1 MIFYSKINRP
11 KRIHIGE
18 SIINRLRLIL
28 ENPEDEG
35 GIFHIQD
42 IDNNKNMTATYDY
55 LPDDDYVYAD
65 YTDYAKK
72 NNLINKDNKTFN
84 DSAGKTPYSDT
95 TSLKSRVPLNVRL
108 GLGDVVKTAQNMNI
122 DKVPVNGKESI
133 DCFNLSMLGD
143 GIQTLMAHT
152 YKGKKAAYPGE
163 QGFSIKV
170 VGSNGEDRPNLIS
183 GKYAEKVKELVNNYG
198 PLKQFNPQW
207 IIYPQSSSPFN
218 DYIAEFLIHSG
229 AFPNAKLIPNGTL
242 VKTDFWGIDYKTLI
256 ELGLREIAGRS
267 SDYKNC
273 YSKFK
278 KLRNEFYKEYFLQQL
293 TDILEP
299 RVCKM
304 IPEYRKMYY
313 LENYTKDREIKLN
326 DGRTVK
332 LWSLVNDQLKK
343 NSIYNRLNTN
353 HKNDIKSKYNYY
365 EGRKVYGLSKYGKF
379 LSEAVAATNLRTPEE
394 IEADLKSRPDI
405 WKNHTDRDE
414 NEFFDSLNKEREK
427 TLSDLEREAEVARE
441 EQNSKTLVNIEDVP
455 KIENAL
461 KVIDKKYGT
470 NELNTMN
477 SYISS
482 NNMSSDEREYLINN
496 IHDYFLGEINKF
508 NQAARKV
515 GLPVNFE
522 NAKVSEEILLDI
534 FREILAHRQG
544 KKGKTEDDA
553 VEPMIKFRRGTG
565 SNNNS
570 VLGGYVS
577 NINSLV
583 NAFKNGIFNLNM
595 KGVFEKAYSTDTV
608 KNYPYVSRMSLF
620 NQFDLSDKI
629 INYPVKPKD
638 RILIID
644 DNYATGASF
653 KNAANVIH
661 EKLGIP
667 YENIKALTPGDM
679 GTASMAGR
687 RGPSVAFNAAEAN
700 LIRMYQR
707 GEYDDILDN
716 VVSFNVKPKNG
727 KSYTVQTTL
736 GEYLNERVKAV
747 SGDEYN
753 RDNALKAAQ
762 LGDKGLSST
771 SDSFELDDN
780 DRFDYTAIEPL
791 QFTSKDISSFL
802 LPDTILAK
810 KTDKL
815 STLGAIC
822 NKIREKDAKY
832 RTSSGEERVK
842 LEYRLMQL
850 YNLFDK
856 KLAELSKETSPIITA
871 RAKKNP
877 KTAKKIAKDLQ
888 FYLNNRS
895 EILSQYNEALANRS
909 NGTITQQQFK
919 TIYGS
924 LRSKFITANKNIV
937 KFGGEA
943 MVFPSSGP
951 RGRNKNVV
959 SINQPSIDRTSKP
972 LKMAANTVQ
981 RTPSPIPRI
990 EKVDI
995 FNQLSSPEKEKE
1007 RRMLQDKLKKV
1018 MGELKIAIS
1027 RKDKANPLNG
1037 EREIVQNEIN
1047 NLITQRD
1054 ELRAEIRRITTKY
1067 TQTSEPVSQAQ
1078 HPVNSNNNAQKKRGA
1093 MPYPEDVRKQIIA
1106 DTTAQ
1111 LNALIA
1117 NRDKV
1122 KERMKKSRSQEEYD
1136 ELRNEKALLDR
1147 QIMYARNRIFGLKNN
1162 RKMSDNAKIRAAERR
1177 KKTQTAK

>member
-1 MIFYSKINRP
+1 MNFYSKINRP

-18 SIINRLRLIL
+18 STINRLKLII

-42 IDNNKNMTATYDY
+42 IGNNKNMTATYDY

-72 NNLINKDNKTFN
+72 NNLINKDNNTFN
-84 DSAGKTPYSDT
+84 DSAGKTPYSDNA
-95 TSLKSRVPLNVRL
+95 SLRNKVPLNIRL
-108 GLGDVVKTAQNMNI
+108 GLGDVVKTAKNMNI

-183 GKYAEKVKELVNNYG
+183 GKYAEKLKELVNNYR
-198 PLKQFNPQW
+198 PLKEFNPQW

-313 LENYTKDREIKLN
+313 LENYTKDREIELT
-326 DGRTVK
+326 DGRAVK
-332 LWSLVNDQLKK
+332 LWPLINGQIKK
-343 NSIYNRLNTN
+343 NSIYNRLNAN

-365 EGRKVYGLSKYGKF
+365 EGRKVYGLSRYGKL
-379 LSEAVAATNLRTPEE
+379 LSEAVAATNSRTPEE
-394 IEADLKSRPDI
+394 IEAYLKSHPEI
-405 WKNHTDRDE
+405 WDKHIDRNEDE
-414 NEFFDSLNKEREK
+414 F
-427 TLSDLEREAEVARE
+427 LSDLEREAEVARE

-482 NNMSSDEREYLINN
+482 NEMSSDERVYIIDN
-496 IHDYFLGEINKF
+496 ILDYFLGEINKF

-553 VEPMIKFRRGTG
+553 VEPMIKFRRGTN

-583 NAFKNGIFNLNM
+583 NAFKNGIFDLNM

-629 INYPVKPKD
+629 RNYPVKPKD

-716 VVSFNVKPKNG
+716 VVSFKAKSKNG
-727 KSYTVQTTL
+727 ESYTVQTTL
-736 GEYLNERVKAV
+736 GKYLNGRVKAT

-810 KTDKL
+810 KKDKL
-815 STLGAIC
+815 STLSAIC

-832 RTSSGEERVK
+832 RTSSGKERAK
-842 LEYRLMQL
+842 LEYRLLQL

-856 KLAELSKETSPIITA
+856 KLADLSKETSHIATT

-877 KTAKKIAKDLQ
+877 KLAEKVVKDLQ
-888 FYLNNRS
+888 FYMNRRS
-895 EILSQYNEALANRS
+895 EILGQYNEAIDNRN
-909 NGTITQQQFK
+909 NGTITQQQFT
-919 TIYGS
+919 TIYVS
-924 LRSKFITANKNIV
+924 LRSKFMTANKNIV

-951 RGRNKNVV
+951 RGRRKGTV
-959 SINQPSIDRTSKP
+959 SISQPSINKTSKP
-972 LKMAANTVQ
+972 LLMAANKVQ
-981 RTPSPIPRI
+981 STPVSTPRI

-995 FNQLSSPEKEKE
+995 FNKLSSPEKEEE
-1007 RRMLQDKLKKV
+1007 RRMLQDKLNNVVEKLKK
-1018 MGELKIAIS
+1018 ANS
-1027 RKDKANPLNG
+1027 RKDKAN
-1037 EREIVQNEIN
+1037 QNEID

-1054 ELRAEIRRITTKY
+1054 ELRAEIRRISTEY
-1067 TQTSEPVSQAQ
+1067 SHVSAPVSQNQ
-1078 HPVNSNNNAQKKRGA
+1078 QVSKPVSQK
-1093 MPYPEDVRKQIIA
+1093 P
-1106 DTTAQ
+1106 
-1111 LNALIA
+1111 
-1117 NRDKV
+1117 
-1122 KERMKKSRSQEEYD
+1122 
-1136 ELRNEKALLDR
+1136 
-1147 QIMYARNRIFGLKNN
+1147 
-1162 RKMSDNAKIRAAERR
+1162 SDNATASPIKHYSEDELKKIHRAKKVSPEEIDNVIASLGNDIKNIEMTAHSFINDATTEQQNAFFKNYWDRVKWKKKFEKLKER
-1177 KKTQTAK
+1177 KHN